1 MRIAVTG
8 THGSGKSTLVED
20 FLEQHTG
27 YEHEPEP
34 YLALAQ
40 NGVMFSDGASLPDLE
55 EQLEQ
60 SITMLLAHA
69 GDRDVIFDRC
79 PIDYVGYLEIVAE
92 REGTEWEPS
101 GKQLGRIEKALA
113 SLDLLVFLPLS
124 QPDEID
130 TKIEFPR
137 LRKAVDQRLKRILGE
152 DVFELRAGSTR
163 VLELYGTR
171 LERQRRLAAAAA
183 AHTKI

>member
-8 THGSGKSTLVED
+8 THGSGKTTLVED
-20 FLEQHTG
+20 FLEQRPG

-40 NGVMFSDGASLPDLE
+40 NGVTFSDGASLPDLE
-55 EQLEQ
+55 EQLGQ
-60 SITMLLAHA
+60 SVSMLLAHA

-79 PIDYVGYLEIVAE
+79 PLDYVGYLEVVAE

-101 GKQLGRIEKALA
+101 GKLLGRIEKALT

-130 TKIEFPR
+130 TRIEFPR

-152 DVFELRAGSTR
+152 DVFDLRAGSAR
-163 VLELYGTR
+163 MLELRGTR
-171 LERQRRLAAAAA
+171 PERLRRLLAAA
-183 AHTKI
+183 TDTEI